1 MSNNTPLIVELD
13 STYRCRNEN
22 PLPGKFTVDV
32 IPKNDEII
40 KDPVSSQAPINYW
53 RGANFITSTITDGT
67 ITESL
72 IVKLVEPVSPDFI
85 GHSSGPYDNRTIALI
100 VEAKGDDG
108 ASPKGSLQTSEFYYL
123 GASIGE
129 YDSTDPSCQI
139 QNRKRIYKYKYLG
152 DDRACIIVDSGYT
165 GQTDT
170 VNCKKLFIIGDPTDL
185 SNPTYPYFFVPNAP
199 FIPNYFTGNYLYNH
213 CKDEYRKINFF
224 DGNKTIIGLDTGNS
238 KDETVSEGPITNWNR
253 YDIYSI
259 REEIPNLCGTLDAS
273 GIPDELL
280 DSTTFNVDPSIS
292 MNAGDFLEIFDLDC
306 VELTG
311 IDTSASVYEIEGS
324 YNNSTSEF
332 DISSSIPTLS
342 DKPDFY
348 NGCDLRFVD
357 GSCGV
362 INKITGY
369 DGSAGII
376 TISPGTNDIS
386 GDATAII
393 TCSHN
398 CTEGQNVMR
407 KIERF
412 VNTFGTITGSGTTLT
427 ITPTPGLYELRNPNN
442 GFTGSYTALLS
453 GLFIKVEGTQFSK
466 IISAGRVPNTTD
478 DLLIEVQTPIVGP
491 VSTFT
496 ISSGAVSPFS
506 YNKKLSEQKFCVLGV
521 DKDYCSPLNIYS
533 TKFQNPCTYEITL
546 CNVVLPNIILDSTYG
561 GRIAAYPYFYV
572 KLTNP
577 TQAIITEKSIQ
588 TNNKDS
594 PDGVVF
600 RVPVERQFTDESS
613 KFFLSFKGDCPIYSK
628 INPYSPLTFEI
639 RLPNGDLFK
648 NVLPEN
654 YSPCP
659 PNPLL
664 QISACFSF
672 KRMTGAGIIKQRLTR
687 Y

>member
-1 MSNNTPLIVELD
+1 M
-13 STYRCRNEN
+13 
-22 PLPGKFTVDV
+22 K
-32 IPKNDEII
+32 
-40 KDPVSSQAPINYW
+40 
-53 RGANFITSTITDGT
+53 
-67 ITESL
+67 
-72 IVKLVEPVSPDFI
+72 
-85 GHSSGPYDNRTIALI
+85 
-100 VEAKGDDG
+100 
-108 ASPKGSLQTSEFYYL
+108 
-123 GASIGE
+123 
-129 YDSTDPSCQI
+129 
-139 QNRKRIYKYKYLG
+139 KRIYKYKYLG

-165 GQTDT
+165 GQTFTGTD
-170 VNCKKLFIIGDPTDL
+170 CKKLFIIGDPTDL

-238 KDETVSEGPITNWNR
+238 KDSTVSEGPITSWKR

-259 REEIPNLCGTLDAS
+259 REKIPSLCATLDAS
-273 GIPDELL
+273 GIPVELL
-280 DSTTFNVDPSIS
+280 DSTAFNVDPSIN

-306 VELTG
+306 VDLG
-311 IDTSASVYEIEGS
+311 SDVSASVYEIDGS

-332 DISSSIPTLS
+332 TFAPGAPLS

-348 NGCDLRFVD
+348 NGCNLRFVD

-362 INKITGY
+362 INKISAY

-398 CTEGQNVMR
+398 CNAEQNVMR
-407 KIERF
+407 LIEKF
-412 VNTFGTITGSGTTLT
+412 VNASGTINDVSGTTLSFQ
-427 ITPTPGLYELRNPNN
+427 ITVDSGLYNLRSPNN
-442 GFTGSYTALLS
+442 GFKGSYSNLLS
-453 GLFIKVEGTQFSK
+453 GLFIKIDSTQFSK
-466 IISAGRVPNTTD
+466 IVSASHVPNTTNS
-478 DLLIEVQTPIVGP
+478 LNIEVQTPILATP
-491 VSTFT
+491 SSTFT
-496 ISSGAVSPFS
+496 ISSGAVYPFS
-506 YNKKLSEQKFCVLGV
+506 HNKKLSEQRFCVLGV

-533 TKFQNPCTYEITL
+533 TKFHNPCTYEIVL

-577 TQAIITEKSIQ
+577 TQALITEKSIQ

-613 KFFLSFKGDCPIYSK
+613 KFFLSFKGECPIYSK

-672 KRMTGAGIIKQRLTR
+672 SRLTDTGIIKQRLTM